1 MDARSLGVFLAAT
14 LLVSHNGAGQS
25 RRSRLVLTHAAVVDV
40 VLGTVRANQTLIVT
54 GNRIESVSSAPYVS
68 APDDRV
74 VDAKGA
80 FVIPGLWDMHA
91 HDFQSKPL
99 NRAFL
104 WPVEIA
110 NGVIGLRIM
119 WGSDATRAE
128 LEPNT
133 DSTLTPK
140 LVVGS
145 PLLDGPR
152 PMWGGSFSVTS
163 DSQARRLV
171 DSLDGKYA
179 FIKVYQFLEP
189 GVFTAIADEARR
201 KKLSVAGH
209 LPTAVSPREAIAAG
223 QRSFEHAIGLSL
235 ACSRDETALRA
246 QLVAAMRAADTGFA
260 SHTAIMFREESAP
273 IASFDAQKCA
283 TLMRDIARANVRIT
297 PTLTLWQGFVRARDP
312 SALRD
317 DRLRYIVPP
326 VRAMWQGTASQP
338 DTNLKPTA
346 VLEQMKRLTLLAS
359 QAGVPL
365 LAGTDAF
372 NPFVYAGFGI
382 HEELAL
388 MVAAGLTPLQ
398 ALRTAT
404 INPAQFFGAIEY
416 SGTIAPKKMADFV
429 LLDGN
434 PLLDIKNTRRIRAVV
449 MDGRFLG
456 RSALDSLL
464 TGVERAVRSGPTG
477 GEQ

>member
-1 MDARSLGVFLAAT
+1 MGSRSLGLFLAAT
-14 LLVSHNGAGQS
+14 LFITHNGAGQFG
-25 RRSRLVLTHAAVVDV
+25 RARLVLTHASVVDV
-40 VLGTVRANQTLIVT
+40 VLGTVRANQTLIVN
-54 GNRIESVSSAPYVS
+54 GERIESISSAPYAS
-68 APDDRV
+68 APGDRV
-74 VDAKGA
+74 FDAQGA

-91 HDFQSKPL
+91 HDFQSQLL

-104 WPVEIA
+104 WPLEIA

-128 LEPNT
+128 LKPNT
-133 DSTLTPK
+133 DTALTPK

-145 PLLDGPR
+145 PLLDGRR
-152 PMWGGSFSVTS
+152 PMWAGAFSVTS

-189 GVFTAIADEARR
+189 DVFSAIADEARR
-201 KKLSVAGH
+201 RNLSIAGH
-209 LPTAVSPREAIAAG
+209 LPTGVSPREAIGAG
-223 QRSFEHAIGLSL
+223 LHSFEHGIGLSL

-246 QLVAAMRAADTGFA
+246 QLLAATRAVDTGFA
-260 SHTAIMFREESAP
+260 SHAAIMFREESAP
-273 IASFDAQKCA
+273 LASFDSQKCA
-283 TLMRDIARANVRIT
+283 TLMRDIARANVRIV

-317 DRLRYIVPP
+317 NRLRYIVPP
-326 VRAMWQGTASQP
+326 VQAVWQATASQP

-404 INPAQFFGAIEY
+404 INPAQFLGAIDY
-416 SGTIAPKKMADFV
+416 SGTVAPKKFADLV

-434 PLLDIKNTRRIRAVV
+434 PLEDISNTRRIRAVV
-449 MDGRFLG
+449 LNGRLLG
-456 RSALDSLL
+456 RSALDSIL
-464 TGVERAVRSGPTG
+464 TGVERAVKSGPK
-477 GEQ
+477 